1 MTSLFKGK
9 VVLVTGAGRGIGFEV
24 AKLFAS
30 KGAKVVVNDIP
41 RTIPPNSNSPIPG
54 GNAVLAAE
62 KINTAGGNARAI
74 ECDVSDFDATKQM
87 VERIIDEMGG
97 IHVLIN
103 NAAFLTLGLSWEI
116 TETQWDEGINV
127 CLKGTWNC
135 TRHVLEPMKNN
146 GWGCIVNCS
155 SISALGTAGAP
166 VYGTA
171 KAGVVGLTNC
181 VAIDMREH
189 NVTCNAVFPQAHQTI
204 AEREAEDQ
212 ELFRSRLELGQISLQ
227 DYEYVRKRPHPK
239 AVAPF
244 ICYLATDAGHEI
256 NGGLFFVRGGK
267 VAAYPKPIP
276 NRQIVKKI
284 ENPDDGIWTLDELIA
299 RGHELQ

>member
-1 MTSLFKGK
+1 MSSLFKGK

-30 KGAKVVVNDIP
+30 KGARVVVNDIP
-41 RTIPPNSNSPIPG
+41 RKIPPKSNSQIPG
-54 GNAVLAAE
+54 GDAILAAE
-62 KINTAGGNARAI
+62 KINNDGGNAIAI
-74 ECDVSDFDATKQM
+74 ECDVSDFEATKQM
-87 VERIIDEMGG
+87 VERIIEEMGG
-97 IHVLIN
+97 VHVLIN
-103 NAAFLTLGLSWEI
+103 NAGFLTMGLPWEI
-116 TETQWDEGINV
+116 TEKQWDEGINV
-127 CLKGTWNC
+127 LLKGTWNC
-135 TRHVLEPMKNN
+135 IRHVLEPMKNN

-155 SISALGTAGAP
+155 SISALGTPEAP
-166 VYGTA
+166 VYGAA

-181 VAIDMREH
+181 VAIDMREY

-212 ELFRSRLELGQISLQ
+212 ELFLSRLKRGQLSKE

-244 ICYLATDAGHEI
+244 ICYLATDAGHDI
-256 NGGLFFVRGGK
+256 SGGLFFVRGGK
-267 VAAYPKPIP
+267 VAAYPKPNP
-276 NRQIVKKI
+276 DRQILKMK
-284 ENPDDGIWTLDELIA
+284 NPDDGIWTLDELIK